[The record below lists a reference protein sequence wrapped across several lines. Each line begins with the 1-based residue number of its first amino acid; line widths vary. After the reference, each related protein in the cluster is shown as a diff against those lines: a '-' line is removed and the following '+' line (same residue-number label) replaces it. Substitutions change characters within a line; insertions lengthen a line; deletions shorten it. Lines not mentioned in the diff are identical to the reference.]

1 MSFSNKIELLTKV
14 LYNNQRRYNAD
25 IELDPI
31 KFCQLIEESEPKLE
45 GFFDEML
52 NIIPDN
58 RTFSNRESAKKS
70 IVGYCYLLAGL
81 RNKFVNSFKLD
92 LGLYLA
98 ENGTS
103 ATAIEVLS
111 NVGISASYKT
121 IENYKKKIKAN
132 HPKEIE
138 NYFANNVS

>member
-1 MSFSNKIELLTKV
+1 LSFSNKIELLTKV

-52 NIIPDN
+52 NIIPG
-58 RTFSNRESAKKS
+58 TFSNRESAKKA

-81 RNKFVNSFKLD
+81 RNKFVNTFKLD

-103 ATAIEVLS
+103 AAAIETLS
-111 NVGISASYKT
+111 NAGISASYKT
-121 IENYKKKIKAN
+121 IENYKKTIKAN

-138 NYFANNVS
+138 KYFANNVS